1 MEKFDV
7 VVVGGGPAG
16 YPCAIRCAQNGKNVC
31 LIEEMA
37 IGGVCLNRGC
47 IPTKSLYTISKEV
60 EKTKFKSLK
69 KEISFSWQDIL
80 NEVLTDVVVRLRAGV
95 NMLLKSYGVKVIK
108 GKGEVKDNHL
118 IKVENEEIY
127 GENIVIATGSLPFVP
142 PVFKGDDRVINSEQL
157 WNFKELPKSVGIIGG
172 GFIGCEY
179 ASILNK
185 FGVDVTIY
193 EMVDTLLLGKDREI
207 TSYLK
212 SCFEK
217 RGIKINLGKKIESCS
232 DIKEERI
239 IVAVGRS
246 PNLPQIPEEILKE
259 KNWIKTDGK
268 MKTNVENIYAIGD
281 INGKFPLAYVAT
293 KEGEIAAE
301 NISGKEINFEY
312 ETIPEVIFTD
322 PQISVCGLSEQQAKE
337 MGINVK
343 IGKFPYTALGRAYAD
358 KKTDGFVKVVV
369 NSDTGEVIGTHIIGE
384 SATELISFSTLAVK
398 YKMSYEKLEKILY
411 CHPTYS
417 ESLMEAISDIERKS
431 IHLPPKRGRLN
442 GYKNS

>member
-7 VVVGGGPAG
+7 VIVGGGPAG

-47 IPTKSLYTISKEV
+47 IPTKFLYTISKEV
-60 EKTKFKSLK
+60 EKTKFKSVK
-69 KEISFSWQDIL
+69 KETSFSWQDVL

-108 GKGEVKDNHL
+108 GKGEIKDNHL

-142 PVFKGDDRVINSEQL
+142 SVFKGDDRVINSEQL

-185 FGVDVTIY
+185 FGVDVSIY

-217 RGIKINLGKKIESCS
+217 RGIKINLGKKIESS
-232 DIKEERI
+232 NDIKEERI

-259 KNWIKTDGK
+259 KNWIKTDEK

-301 NISGKEINFEY
+301 NISGKETTFTY
-312 ETIPEVIFTD
+312 EAIPEVIFTD
-322 PQISVCGLSEQQAKE
+322 PQISVCGLNEQQAKE
-337 MGINVK
+337 KGINVK
-343 IGKFPYTALGRAYAD
+343 VGKFPYTALGRAYAD

-369 NSDTGEVIGTHIIGE
+369 NSDTGEVIGIHIVGE
-384 SATELISFSTLAVK
+384 SATEIISFSTLAVK

-417 ESLMEAISDIERKS
+417 ESLMEAISDIEKKS
-431 IHLPPKRGRLN
+431 IHLPPKG
-442 GYKNS
+442 GI